1 MAAFKR
7 SLRWRPPD
15 LGRLTF
21 SELRRL
27 DLPPHCWIDGLD
39 MDAEGKFAGV
49 CVSWASSLGPEFR
62 AEIVA
67 GIDQWWRSLSSA
79 RTRATRPSATILAFR
94 RPAAEEGQG

>member
-27 DLPPHCWIDGLD
+27 DLTPHCWIDGLD
-39 MDAEGKFAGV
+39 LDAEGRFAGV

-62 AEIVA
+62 EQIVA
-67 GIDQWWRSLSSA
+67 GIDRWWRSLS
-79 RTRATRPSATILAFR
+79 RVRAERPSATILAFR
-94 RPAAEEGQG
+94 RPDEGKG